1 MPENKQD
8 EHQARLSVSG
18 ILLVAGLLMFVSVI
32 VLTALLGNR
41 NGGEV
46 FYSGEQQV
54 KGSSPAAFSEIV
66 SECDGNQTEVS
77 ETPSAETKKS
87 SSAAKAEPAAVTKSS
102 ETVTKTTSA
111 EQTVPTVSEIVYPV
125 DINLA
130 GFEELTGVD
139 GIGEVTANEIIGY
152 RDMVGII
159 HRMEQLTEIDGI
171 GEKTLELLCSYF
183 YVSDADYIPPENE
196 ADSVASDE
204 ISAQTDSVIEEQPEP
219 QLHDVNINTATAE
232 EIAEGLLLT
241 ETQAAA
247 IVELR
252 ENIQY
257 FSAVEE
263 LLYTE
268 VITAEDIERIRD
280 YVII

>member
-1 MPENKQD
+1 MPENEQN

-46 FYSGEQQV
+46 FYSGEQQLQ
-54 KGSSPAAFSEIV
+54 GSSPAAFSEIV
-66 SECDGNQTEVS
+66 SECDGNQTKIS
-77 ETPSAETKKS
+77 ETHSAETKNS
-87 SSAAKAEPAAVTKSS
+87 SSAVKAEPAAVTKSS

-171 GEKTLELLCSYF
+171 GEKTLELLCSHF
-183 YVSDADYIPPENE
+183 YVSDADYIPPEDE